1 MKELVFKNNGQ
12 IVTNS
17 LLVAEKFEKEHKN
30 VLSAIESIFVSAEN
44 SAETENQSLMNL
56 KRMFWLSEYDVP
68 LNNGTGATRKAPMY
82 LMNRD
87 GFSLLVMGFTG
98 QKALNFKLDFISAFN
113 EMEKLAQNPV
123 AHLSKIDLAQMVIES
138 EREKERLQ
146 IQNELQQE
154 ELKKQ
159 APKVAYYNEVLQ
171 SQSTYNTNQ
180 IAKELGM
187 SAVTLNKKL
196 RDLGVQYKQ
205 GGTWLL
211 YHRYQNKGYTKTQT
225 YTFADSNGNT
235 QTNMQTVWTEEGRL
249 FIHDI
254 LKQQLIV
261 V

>member
-1 MKELVFKNNGQ
+1 MKELIKITEQNGKR
-12 IVTNS
+12 
-17 LLVAEKFEKEHKN
+17 A
-30 VLSAIESIFVSAEN
+30 VSARELHRFLESKQDFSTWIKN
-44 SAETENQSLMNL
+44 RIEKYGFIEEVDFTLHKFMEG
-56 KRMFWLSEYDVP
+56 KVWKHEY
-68 LNNGTGATRKAPMY
+68 
-82 LMNRD
+82 
-87 GFSLLVMGFTG
+87 
-98 QKALNFKLDFISAFN
+98 ALTIDTAKEIAMVEGNEKGKQARRYFI
-113 EMEKLAQNPV
+113 ECEKLAQNPV

>member
-17 LLVAEKFEKEHKN
+17 LLVAEKFEKEHRHILETIRT
-30 VLSAIESIFVSAEN
+30 VMRTAEN
-44 SAETENQSLMNL
+44 SALLHMFHETTY
-56 KRMFWLSEYDVP
+56 LSSQNKE
-68 LNNGTGATRKAPMY
+68 LPMY

-123 AHLSKIDLAQMVIES
+123 AHLSKIDLAHMVIES

-196 RDLGVQYKQ
+196 HDLGVQYKQ
-205 GGTWLL
+205 NGTWLL